1 MEETFS
7 VVSTLSD
14 ELHVL
19 VPLND
24 NVRAVIHSLVFEL
37 EVPVLIID
45 AIADALKVAIVVI
58 KLF

>member
-45 AIADALKVAIVVI
+45 TIADALKVAIVVI